1 MKVSSI
7 AVVAVLTICGCA
19 EAFSPASTV
28 RVVAPKS
35 TSRLF
40 QSKEEKTSANATG
53 HDVRSEGVPQ
63 EIDPEELKIQAAFA
77 EHQKNAEKLDWATD
91 IRTLI
96 QYNHGFA
103 VMSTNSNSNPGYPG
117 GSVVGFAPDDQGRPL
132 FIFSS
137 MSTHTQDLMADP
149 RCSLTV
155 ASKEFKGAADGRVNL
170 MGKVSLIPE
179 EEKEAAKNTYLA
191 KHPSAFWVEFG
202 DFSWFRMDEIKDIRF
217 VGGFARAGSVTPKK
231 YNDAKPDPISAFGMH
246 VAQHMNEDHQS
257 ATIAM
262 VANAIPG
269 LEVDEAV
276 ITSVD
281 ALGMYVKVS
290 RTPRASDQPQQFK
303 LRLPFPRP
311 AIDRKD
317 VKNVIVEMTKAAA
330 GAASA
335 SE

>member
-1 MKVSSI
+1 
-7 AVVAVLTICGCA
+7 
-19 EAFSPASTV
+19 
-28 RVVAPKS
+28 
-35 TSRLF
+35 
-40 QSKEEKTSANATG
+40 
-53 HDVRSEGVPQ
+53 
-63 EIDPEELKIQAAFA
+63 
-77 EHQKNAEKLDWATD
+77 
-91 IRTLI
+91 
-96 QYNHGFA
+96 
-103 VMSTNSNSNPGYPG
+103 
-117 GSVVGFAPDDQGRPL
+117 
-132 FIFSS
+132 
-137 MSTHTQDLMADP
+137 
-149 RCSLTV
+149 
-155 ASKEFKGAADGRVNL
+155 
-170 MGKVSLIPE
+170 
-179 EEKEAAKNTYLA
+179 
-191 KHPSAFWVEFG
+191 
-202 DFSWFRMDEIKDIRF
+202 
-217 VGGFARAGSVTPKK
+217 
-231 YNDAKPDPISAFGMH
+231 MH